1 MMTLIEILSL
11 NSLPFKK
18 ILTESTGPGKTIKL
32 LDSSEVEKEL
42 SLSDSL
48 IQLNFLMSDSLH
60 KDFPLRKKITLYIK
74 NYSAN
79 NIGFFE
85 KYPDFGLWILFT
97 CATVSVWFILSVI
110 FFTDI
115 FNYYTNVN
123 NYYTNVCSIIPKEM
137 IQKSEKATQ
146 KTKARIL
153 TPGKLIGFLIYSL
166 ILVALFIGIQFIT
179 VYDHSIVPAN
189 LFITNYLVKFH
200 FFLITGGIIS
210 SFFFGGYLT
219 TGEVLKEITL
229 LSAYVNKEKL
239 KDNLDKNK
247 KNNLENAS
255 NAISKICALSLK
267 NLSKYFYIA
276 SFILTAVVIVSGVL
290 FSGINSLDI
299 SKLYKE
305 SFNQNFLNYDIIYLF
320 GGLYSLLI
328 LFFYLPLRLTFSQVK
343 EKYPEANN
351 QDEKQETTKKSAF
364 YNDKDFLNRL
374 KETFT
379 VSTPLLAALIQL
391 IIDVLSNT

>member
-110 FFTDI
+110 
-115 FNYYTNVN
+115 
-123 NYYTNVCSIIPKEM
+123 
-137 IQKSEKATQ
+137 
-146 KTKARIL
+146 
-153 TPGKLIGFLIYSL
+153 
-166 ILVALFIGIQFIT
+166 
-179 VYDHSIVPAN
+179 
-189 LFITNYLVKFH
+189 
-200 FFLITGGIIS
+200 
-210 SFFFGGYLT
+210 
-219 TGEVLKEITL
+219 
-229 LSAYVNKEKL
+229 
-239 KDNLDKNK
+239 
-247 KNNLENAS
+247 
-255 NAISKICALSLK
+255 
-267 NLSKYFYIA
+267 
-276 SFILTAVVIVSGVL
+276 
-290 FSGINSLDI
+290 NSLDI

>member
-276 SFILTAVVIVSGVL
+276 SF
-290 FSGINSLDI
+290 
-299 SKLYKE
+299 
-305 SFNQNFLNYDIIYLF
+305 NQNFLNYDIIYLF